1 VENPLCITVMSF
13 NGTRVVAVAGE
24 LDIATAHELA
34 RELRRLEHCNVT
46 VDLASTTFIDSSGL
60 RCIVDAHQR
69 IEGHGN
75 ALTVRGASSI
85 VRRTFEITGLDQML
99 LVEDSQH

>member
-1 VENPLCITVMSF
+1 MMSS

-24 LDIATAHELA
+24 LDIATVPELAHEL
-34 RELRRLEHCNVT
+34 RKLEHCNVT

-69 IEGHGN
+69 IEGVGKT
-75 ALTVRGASSI
+75 LTVRGASPI